1 MAKTLNKI
9 GITTG
14 NTVEAYHVT
23 QSVDAFTAIDN
34 YDISLSGSFNMTGSI
49 NGEPTVINPLTASY
63 AMTASYALNALS
75 ASYAVSASHEIIKE
89 VSSSH
94 ADFADTAS
102 YVETAQTASYVETA
116 QTASFVNLTAG
127 PNITINQS
135 GTTFEISGS
144 GGGGGIT
151 PSDTGSFY
159 ISSSIDTPTS
169 TTINSANTI
178 IFNQGDSTT
187 ESVTVNSFTY
197 DFYEAQD
204 YTFPTI
210 STLTTMKG
218 DQRFTLNDGANN
230 SRFFLP
236 EVVDTI
242 GSIIE
247 IYNTA
252 GTGFQRIVT
261 NTNSIITF
269 GDGNT
274 TSIANGAYIQLSS
287 PGGSHV
293 DEDNYIRLMAV
304 TGSLLGIGT
313 YISEWVVTD
322 YWDDTLRTT
331 TDPATDTLISRITF
345 GT

>member
-23 QSVDAFTAIDN
+23 QSIDAFTSTDN

-63 AMTASYALNALS
+63 AITASYALNALS

-94 ADFADTAS
+94 ANFADTAS
-102 YVETAQTASYVETA
+102 LAYTASYIETAQTASYVSLA
-116 QTASFVNLTAG
+116 AG

-144 GGGGGIT
+144 GGGGGGIT
-151 PSDTGSFY
+151 PSETGSFY

-178 IFNQGDSTT
+178 IFNQGDGTT

-236 EVVDTI
+236 QVVDTI

-252 GTGFQRIVT
+252 GTGYQRILT
-261 NTNSIITF
+261 NTNSVITL
-269 GDGNT
+269 GVGNT
-274 TSIANGAYIQLSS
+274 TSTINGAYIQLSS

-293 DEDNYIRLMAV
+293 NEDNYIRLMAV
-304 TGSLLGIGT
+304 TGSTLGIGD
-313 YISEWVVTD
+313 YVSEWVVTD

-331 TDPATDTLISRITF
+331 TDPASDTLISRIDL